1 MLVICE
7 DCAKKYNIDES
18 RIKGNRARFTC
29 NECGHIIIVNKKDL
43 TRSLISSNNSGESSP
58 SSSIDLLREM
68 EAPLLS
74 KENIEG
80 DASGQTNNTNIGSD
94 FNKSGGTKNKGMS
107 ITAYFLIAG
116 ALSFFITNAGI
127 GYILLQHYSK
137 IASQQIE
144 LHSGML
150 ITSVLVLLGSWLIS
164 FIILFG
170 IGAYLSKA
178 INKISDSLNRINQG
192 EKELEIVVKGPKEL
206 TNMAQIV
213 SSMCSKN
220 R

>member
-29 NECGHIIIVNKKDL
+29 NECGHIIIVDKADFS
-43 TRSLISSNNSGESSP
+43 RSLISSAANQSSS
-58 SSSIDLLREM
+58 SSSIDLLKEM

-74 KENIEG
+74 TENTEG
-80 DASGQTNNTNIGSD
+80 DAPGQTNNSNNGSD
-94 FNKSGGTKNKGMS
+94 LNKSDVTKNKGLS

-137 IASQQIE
+137 IASQQME

-150 ITSVLVLLGSWLIS
+150 ITSILVLLGSWVIS

-170 IGAYLSKA
+170 IGAYLSKTV
-178 INKISDSLNRINQG
+178 NRISDSLNRINQG

-206 TNMAQIV
+206 INMAQIV
-213 SSMCSKN
+213 SSMCYKN

>member
-29 NECGHIIIVNKKDL
+29 NECGHIIIVDKSDFS
-43 TRSLISSNNSGESSP
+43 RSLISSATDHSSSP
-58 SSSIDLLREM
+58 SSIDLLREM
-68 EAPLLS
+68 EAPLS
-74 KENIEG
+74 SNENSEG
-80 DASGQTNNTNIGSD
+80 ETPGQTNNIDGADT
-94 FNKSGGTKNKGMS
+94 NKSDVTKNKGLS

-116 ALSFFITNAGI
+116 TLSFFIINAGI

-137 IASQQIE
+137 IASQQME

-150 ITSVLVLLGSWLIS
+150 MTSVLVLLVSWLIS
-164 FIILFG
+164 FAILFG
-170 IGAYLSKA
+170 FGAYLTKTV
-178 INKISDSLNRINQG
+178 NKISDTLNRMNQG
-192 EKELEIVVKGPKEL
+192 EKELEIVVKGPSEL

-213 SSMCSKN
+213 SSICSKN

>member
-29 NECGHIIIVNKKDL
+29 NECGHIIIVNKSDFS
-43 TRSLISSNNSGESSP
+43 RSLISSDHSSSP
-58 SSSIDLLREM
+58 SSIDLLKEM
-68 EAPLLS
+68 EEPLLS
-74 KENIEG
+74 NANNERKTP
-80 DASGQTNNTNIGSD
+80 GQTNNIDGADTNIS
-94 FNKSGGTKNKGMS
+94 NVTKNKGLS

-116 ALSFFITNAGI
+116 ALSFFITNAGV

-137 IASQQIE
+137 IASQQME

-150 ITSVLVLLGSWLIS
+150 TTSVLVLLGSWSIS

-170 IGAYLSKA
+170 IGVYLSKSVNRMSN
-178 INKISDSLNRINQG
+178 ILNRINQG
-192 EKELEIVVKGPKEL
+192 EKELEISVKGPKEL
-206 TNMAQIV
+206 TNMAEII
-213 SSMCSKN
+213 SSMSIKKI
-220 R
+220 

>member
-29 NECGHIIIVNKKDL
+29 NECGHIIIVDKADFS
-43 TRSLISSNNSGESSP
+43 RSLISSAAHQSSS
-58 SSSIDLLREM
+58 SSSIDLLKEM

-74 KENIEG
+74 KENSER
-80 DASGQTNNTNIGSD
+80 DAPGQTNNSNNGSD
-94 FNKSGGTKNKGMS
+94 FNKSDVTKNKGLS

-137 IASQQIE
+137 IASQQME

-150 ITSVLVLLGSWLIS
+150 ITSILVLLGSWVIS

-170 IGAYLSKA
+170 IGAYLSKTV
-178 INKISDSLNRINQG
+178 NRISDSLNRINQG

-206 TNMAQIV
+206 INMAQIV
-213 SSMCSKN
+213 SSMCYKN

>member
-29 NECGHIIIVNKKDL
+29 NECGHIIIVDKADFS
-43 TRSLISSNNSGESSP
+43 RSLISSEVDHSSS
-58 SSSIDLLREM
+58 SSSIDLLKEM

-74 KENIEG
+74 KENSGG
-80 DASGQTNNTNIGSD
+80 DAPDQTNNSNNGSN
-94 FNKSGGTKNKGMS
+94 FNKSDVTKNKGLS

-137 IASQQIE
+137 IASQQME

-150 ITSVLVLLGSWLIS
+150 ITSILVLLGSWVIS
-164 FIILFG
+164 FIILFV
-170 IGAYLSKA
+170 IGAYLSKTV
-178 INKISDSLNRINQG
+178 NRISDSLNRINQG

-206 TNMAQIV
+206 INMAQIV
-213 SSMCSKN
+213 SSMCYKN

>member
-29 NECGHIIIVNKKDL
+29 NECGHIIIVDKADFS
-43 TRSLISSNNSGESSP
+43 RSLISSAADQSSS
-58 SSSIDLLREM
+58 SSSIDLLKEM

-74 KENIEG
+74 KENSEG
-80 DASGQTNNTNIGSD
+80 DAPGQTNNSNNGSD
-94 FNKSGGTKNKGMS
+94 FNKSDVTKNKSLS

-137 IASQQIE
+137 IASQQME

-150 ITSVLVLLGSWLIS
+150 ITSILVLLGSWVIS

-170 IGAYLSKA
+170 IGAYLSKTV
-178 INKISDSLNRINQG
+178 NRISDSLNRINQG

-206 TNMAQIV
+206 INMAQIV
-213 SSMCSKN
+213 SSMCYKN